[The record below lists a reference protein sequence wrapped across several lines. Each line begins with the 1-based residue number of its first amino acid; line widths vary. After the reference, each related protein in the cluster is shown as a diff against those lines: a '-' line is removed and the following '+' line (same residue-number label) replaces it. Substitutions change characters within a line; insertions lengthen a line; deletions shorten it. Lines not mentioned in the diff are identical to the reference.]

1 MELLPF
7 FEWAETSFL
16 GYIGKTYGGV
26 YATFGQ
32 SIHLMSLA
40 VLGGSVLVTDLRLLG
55 VIMKDVPSEVVA
67 DQAHKWFRIALAFI
81 LATGIFMAAAVAQ
94 RMYYNDFFWAKM
106 SALLVGIIFV
116 FAMDWLLLS
125 REAGCFANYR
135 QTIHTGIAFM
145 TDKKP
150 LTLIQ
155 KIAAGSSVA
164 IIVAGII
171 YWSFQ
176 VQNVMELLEMA
187 YG

>member
-26 YATFGQ
+26 YATLGQ
-32 SIHLMSLA
+32 SIHLMALA

-55 VIMKDVPSEVVA
+55 VIMKDVPSELVA
-67 DQAHKWFRIALAFI
+67 DQAHRWFRIALGFI

-116 FAMDWLLLS
+116 FAIKRPLLKGS
-125 REAGCFANYR
+125 HA
-135 QTIHTGIAFM
+135 
-145 TDKKP
+145 D
-150 LTLIQ
+150 IQ
-155 KIAAGSSVA
+155 PWVLKLVAVASIMIWFSVA
-164 IIVAGII
+164 ATGRWIGF
-171 YWSFQ
+171 S
-176 VQNVMELLEMA
+176 
-187 YG
+187 

>member
-1 MELLPF
+1 
-7 FEWAETSFL
+7 
-16 GYIGKTYGGV
+16 
-26 YATFGQ
+26 
-32 SIHLMSLA
+32 
-40 VLGGSVLVTDLRLLG
+40 
-55 VIMKDVPSEVVA
+55 
-67 DQAHKWFRIALAFI
+67 
-81 LATGIFMAAAVAQ
+81 
-94 RMYYNDFFWAKM
+94 
-106 SALLVGIIFV
+106 
-116 FAMDWLLLS
+116 
-125 REAGCFANYR
+125 
-135 QTIHTGIAFM
+135 M